1 MLLPDRATSPGGLAA
16 ADATSDVEPT
26 SGEPGVDVGAAAA
39 ATGAAAVATGTAA
52 SVDAAVAAGA
62 GTGAGVDAG
71 APTAEEAMDVDDA
84 LGVVPVDVLGVVNVD
99 ELVAVASSLATRGG
113 NTVAVLTAAAVVAL
127 AVAPAPGVA
136 SAAPAPKSL
145 SAVTS
150 ALASS

>member
-39 ATGAAAVATGTAA
+39 ATGAA

-84 LGVVPVDVLGVVNVD
+84 LGVVPVDVLGVVNDD